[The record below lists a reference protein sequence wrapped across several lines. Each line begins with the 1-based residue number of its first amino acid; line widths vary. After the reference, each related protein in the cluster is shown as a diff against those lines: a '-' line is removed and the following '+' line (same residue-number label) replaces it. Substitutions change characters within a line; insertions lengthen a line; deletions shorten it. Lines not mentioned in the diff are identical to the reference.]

1 MSVPAGLNQENR
13 LLIVDDEPAIVN
25 VLSTLLAPEGFHISG
40 AFSGEAALEQLQ
52 ESVFDV
58 LITDIRMDGMDG
70 FELIEHT
77 RAIDPYIHVIV
88 ITAHD
93 CYDMVRRALSHGA
106 YDYVTKPLNNH
117 DSIISSVKRANLST
131 RLERDNANLLE
142 QLSASHAMLE
152 DANRRLRELNDELLV
167 QASTDSLTQL
177 YNRRYLD
184 ASIENEVARRNR
196 YPDPLSVVML
206 DIDNFK
212 AFNDQHGHEGGDIA
226 LQNVSRLLQS
236 CARNTDAIGRFG
248 GEEFMIIL
256 PKTDP
261 VNAMVFAE
269 RMRVT
274 IEKTAINLGAVT
286 GSVTASL
293 GVAGVEKDEPDVS
306 AQQLVAAADRA
317 LYVAKDEG
325 RNRVKAGVVDFSVL
339 VDVVRRVG

>member
-1 MSVPAGLNQENR
+1 M
-13 LLIVDDEPAIVN
+13 LIVDDEPAIVN
-25 VLSTLLAPEGFHISG
+25 VLSTLLEPEGFQISS
-40 AFSGEAALEQLQ
+40 AFSGEAALELLE

-77 RAIDPYIHVIV
+77 RCIDPYIHVIV

-93 CYDMVRRALSHGA
+93 CYDMVRKALSHGA
-106 YDYVTKPLNNH
+106 YDYVTKPLDNH
-117 DSIISSVKRANLST
+117 DAIVSIVKRANLST
-131 RLERDNANLLE
+131 RLERDNTSLLE

-177 YNRRYLD
+177 YNRRHLD
-184 ASIENEVARRNR
+184 ASMENEVARRNR

-212 AFNDQHGHEGGDIA
+212 SFNDQHGHEGGDIA
-226 LQNVSRLLQS
+226 LQQISRILES
-236 CARNTDAIGRFG
+236 CARNTDAVGRFG
-248 GEEFMIIL
+248 GEEFLVIL

-274 IEKTAINLGAVT
+274 IEKTPIKLGPKNF
-286 GSVTASL
+286 SVTASI
-293 GVAGVEKDEPDVS
+293 GVAGVAVDDPPTS
-306 AQQLVAAADRA
+306 PQQLLGAADAA
-317 LYVAKDEG
+317 LYAAKGEG
-325 RNRVKAGVVDFSVL
+325 RNLTKAGTIDFESEAEAL
-339 VDVVRRVG
+339 RKAG